1 MDATVANRRSVELS
15 GGRRGRSSGRSS
27 DQRGRP
33 RAGIL
38 VFYTTARAIGRSLDV
53 APWTVC
59 SCAGCGLGWST
70 WTRPVRPLAS
80 RRPDTA
86 DDPDPKSPA
95 VAGRG
100 TGPERAI
107 AAGPGPR
114 PTRRVARRAGPGQSA
129 WADRGSG
136 SMEGHVTEEHVV
148 EVRTRF
154 GLVSGV
160 GRRRSLRGVIDEPGG
175 EPGAR
180 RSICRPSLRLVR
192 IQVGLA
198 DRQSRD
204 DAAEQVRRDHQVTGG
219 HRDQLRHPMP
229 PTPPG

>member
-1 MDATVANRRSVELS
+1 MTRTRRARQSLAAALDLS
-15 GGRRGRSSGRSS
+15 GQSLLDLDPG
-27 DQRGRP
+27 P
-33 RAGIL
+33 RAGW
-38 VFYTTARAIGRSLDV
+38 REGLD
-53 APWTVC
+53 
-59 SCAGCGLGWST
+59 L
-70 WTRPVRPLAS
+70 
-80 RRPDTA
+80 
-86 DDPDPKSPA
+86 
-95 VAGRG
+95 
-100 TGPERAI
+100 AI
-107 AAGPGPR
+107 APGL
-114 PTRRVARRAGPGQSA
+114 TG
-129 WADRGSG
+129 DNG